1 MKIKSWIA
9 GLAGVAG
16 CASVCTCDKPAVT
29 VTSPDGRN
37 EIRLYQAPLR
47 YEVLRDGK
55 TLVGQSRIGLRVNGQ
70 CLAGESRVRS
80 VADRSGKGTL
90 ATPIYKKA
98 SIDLTRAEKFAD
110 FGDWGVGLVARNDGV
125 AYRFETKMEGTVTV
139 DDERA
144 ELAVPEAGA
153 KCWVNY
159 NGAFGQEESV
169 PQATMAREVV
179 TNPKETKKNWM
190 GRRLVY
196 LPFVYQCGDKTVAV
210 TESDVR
216 DYPIWCLTRDEP
228 ADDVRFGSIFAGWP
242 KKTRHTET
250 TGDWREQITLAQG
263 GRWVRVDE
271 HEDYLVKT
279 AGTRTMPWRT
289 FILADTPSKLAE
301 SDIVMALAK
310 PAEKGSDFSWVK
322 PGKVAWDWWNC
333 FDNQGDEGCNTKTY
347 ERFIDFASKHN
358 VEYVIFDEG
367 WSEKL
372 NIWKFHP
379 NVDVPHLIDYAN
391 KRNVGII
398 LWMAW
403 AQVVGEEEKVASYFS
418 KLGAKGFK
426 VDFMDRGD
434 ADVTQFLERFAAACA
449 KEKMIVDYH
458 GVYRPV
464 GLHRTYPNV
473 INYEGVHGLE
483 QMKWHQSN
491 YDFMANDVRVAFCRM
506 TAGPMDYTPGAMLNY
521 AKGTYKGG
529 TLFPGSYGTR
539 CRQMAMMALFEAP
552 LQMLCDSPTNYEK
565 NSECFRFMAET
576 PTVWKDTVALG
587 GHPDSHVALAREAK
601 DGSWFA
607 AGMTNWDARNFAL
620 DTSFLGTGK
629 WEMEIFRDAD
639 DADKN
644 ATRYVREKKTVKA
657 GERIMVTMAPGGGFV
672 ARFTR

>member
-9 GLAGVAG
+9 ALAGVAG

-29 VTSPDGRN
+29 VSSPDGRN

-70 CLAGESRVRS
+70 CLAGGSRVRS
-80 VADRSGKGTL
+80 VADRSGKGTV
-90 ATPIYKKA
+90 ATPVYKKA
-98 SIDLTRAEKFAD
+98 SVDLTRAEKFAD

-125 AYRFETKMEGTVTV
+125 AYRFETKMEGTITV

-153 KCWVNY
+153 KCWANY
-159 NGAFGQEESV
+159 DGDFGQEESIT
-169 PQATMAREVV
+169 QATTAREVV
-179 TNPKETKKNWM
+179 TNPKETEKNWT

-196 LPFVYQCGDKTVAV
+196 LPFVYQCGGKTIAV

-216 DYPIWCLTRDEP
+216 DYPIWNLTRDEP
-228 ADDVRFGSIFAGWP
+228 ADDVRFDSIFARWP
-242 KKTRHTET
+242 KNTRHTEAT
-250 TGDWREQITLAQG
+250 ADGEMTLAQG
-263 GRWVRVDE
+263 GRWVRIDE

-289 FILADTPSKLAE
+289 FILTDTPSKLAE

-310 PAEKGSDFSWVK
+310 PAEKDSDFSWVK

-333 FDNQGDEGCNTKTY
+333 FDNQGMEGCNTKTY

-449 KEKMIVDYH
+449 KEKMLVDYH

-483 QMKWHQSN
+483 QMKWHQNN
-491 YDFMANDVRVAFCRM
+491 YDFMANDVRLAFCRM

-521 AKGTYKGG
+521 TKGTYKGG

>member
-1 MKIKSWIA
+1 MRNWMVLGMLA
-9 GLAGVAG
+9 LAGCCFFGENGKAPI
-16 CASVCTCDKPAVT
+16 SAV
-29 VTSPDGRN
+29 SPDGKN
-37 EIRLYQAPLR
+37 EIRLWTNPLA
-47 YEVLRDGK
+47 YEVSRAGKVLVAKTEIGMKVDGK
-55 TLVGQSRIGLRVNGQ
+55 
-70 CLAGESRVRS
+70 CLASGSACCAREEH
-80 VADRSGKGTL
+80 RSGSVGS
-90 ATPIYKKA
+90 PVYKKA
-98 SIDLTRAEKFAD
+98 KVDMTGNEVLVG
-110 FGDWGVGLVARNDGV
+110 FGDWAIRLAARNDGV
-125 AYRFETKMEGTVTV
+125 AYRFETKFPGEVTV
-139 DDERA
+139 DCEKAGFTLCPKA
-144 ELAVPEAGA
+144 E
-153 KCWVNY
+153 CYVNY
-159 NGAFGQEESV
+159 NWFDFKGDPLQNSWESV
-169 PQATMAREVV
+169 TEKHLAGELKVPEGNIA
-179 TNPKETKKNWM
+179 
-190 GRRLVY
+190 Y
-196 LPFVYQCGDKTVAV
+196 LPFVFKAADGTAVCV
-210 TESDVR
+210 TESDLV
-216 DYPIWCLTRDEP
+216 DYPGWNLKNGE
-228 ADDVRFGSIFAGWP
+228 ADKGVLFRGEFAKFP
-242 KKTRHTET
+242 KKVAFCEGWGKYHLDPNTRLRSQKVLE
-250 TGDWREQITLAQG
+250 RE
-263 GRWVRVDE
+263 DF
-271 HEDYLVKT
+271 LVKT
-279 AGTRTMPWRT
+279 KGTRTFPWRC
-289 FILADTPSKLAE
+289 FQIGADASKLVE
-301 SDIVMALAK
+301 SDLVWALATPNK
-310 PAEKGSDFSWVK
+310 AGDDKWIK
-322 PGKVAWDWWNC
+322 PGKVAWDWWNA
-333 FDNQGDEGCNTKTY
+333 FDNLGEEKGCTTKGY
-347 ERFIDFASKHN
+347 ERFIDFAAKN
-358 VEYVIFDEG
+358 GVEYVIFDEG

-434 ADVTQFLERFAAACA
+434 AGVTQFLERFAAACA
-449 KEKMIVDYH
+449 KEKMLVDYH

-464 GLHRTYPNV
+464 GLHRTYPNI

-483 QMKWHQSN
+483 QMKWHQNN
-491 YDFMANDVRVAFCRM
+491 YDFMANDVRLAFCRM

-521 AKGTYKGG
+521 TKGTYKGG

-539 CRQMAMMALFEAP
+539 CRQMAMMALFESP